1 MSRRTED
8 LKANIW
14 QCSHSFAGEKQ
25 ERGNFSPEGE
35 GRERKGRGVEREK
48 IIHVI
53 HEAIS
58 DWDGIRLQRCIAT
71 INRWTDYCN
80 NREIIVSDYWLSQKH
95 RKIIDP
101 DG

>member
-58 DWDGIRLQRCIAT
+58 DWDGLWMGCDIEHITLL
-71 INRWTDYCN
+71 INKKEDEN
-80 NREIIVSDYWLSQKH
+80 EKKGKEEEEEN
-95 RKIIDP
+95 
-101 DG
+101 